1 MGASNR
7 AAPNFIPLPGKI
19 ILLGVVVFSGLAY
32 ALLSA
37 YWHRQGALWIAGALL
52 SAYLVYLFVRLFAE
66 LAALRRLEQ
75 GIHNAREGLLDPT
88 RVEPYGWTYV
98 GRLISEYNTTISTL
112 RLMFRTVEECQVRFL
127 TERNRSNTILQSL
140 PGALLSL
147 ADDLRVTIAN
157 RQAEILFQ
165 AENEELIG
173 ANLFDLLRI
182 NERDREVLRDAFLY
196 KNTIVNQEITL
207 DVAGKSRYFSL
218 NLAFYNHEE
227 NDLGG
232 VLILQDI
239 TEYRELMESV
249 AMREKLVAMGQLA
262 AGVAHELNT
271 PLGNILGYAQLLER
285 GAADTPK
292 LSGYAHIIT
301 EEIQRCSRVVQDL
314 LSFARKDQCSGE
326 TCDLN
331 QLVQELIE
339 TFINCRLKR
348 YQIEVQLDLLP
359 EKLVVEGACGQL
371 DIVLTNLLINAIHA
385 LDKLPNPQI
394 VIETRF
400 EAPYAVIS
408 VADNGPGVPADIRS
422 RLFDPFFSTKAVGQ
436 GSGLGLSISNAIVAK
451 RGGFIAYDS
460 EYAAGARFIIKLPA
474 VDLMRS
480 KHET

>member
-1 MGASNR
+1 LSYLGASRRN
-7 AAPNFIPLPGKI
+7 APYFIPFPGKI
-19 ILLGVVVFSGLAY
+19 ILLAVLVLSGLAY

-37 YWHRQGALWIAGALL
+37 YWHERGALWIAGALVVG
-52 SAYLVYLFVRLFAE
+52 YLVYLFIRLIAE

-75 GIHNAREGLLDPT
+75 GIHNAREGLLDAT

-157 RQAEILFQ
+157 RQAEALFDS
-165 AENEELIG
+165 EKLIG
-173 ANLFDLLRI
+173 ANLFDLLRL

-196 KNTIVNQEITL
+196 KYAIRNQEIAL
-207 DVAGKSRYFSL
+207 DVQGKTRYFSL
-218 NLAFYNHEE
+218 NLEFYSDEE

-239 TEYRELMESV
+239 TDYRELMESV

-292 LSGYAHIIT
+292 LAGYAHIISD
-301 EEIQRCSRVVQDL
+301 EIQRCSRVVQDL
-314 LSFARKDQCSGE
+314 LSFARKDQCNGE

-331 QLVQELIE
+331 QLVQDLIE

-348 YQIEVQLDLLP
+348 CST
-359 EKLVVEGACGQL
+359 A
-371 DIVLTNLLINAIHA
+371 
-385 LDKLPNPQI
+385 
-394 VIETRF
+394 
-400 EAPYAVIS
+400 
-408 VADNGPGVPADIRS
+408 RS
-422 RLFDPFFSTKAVGQ
+422 
-436 GSGLGLSISNAIVAK
+436 
-451 RGGFIAYDS
+451 
-460 EYAAGARFIIKLPA
+460 
-474 VDLMRS
+474 
-480 KHET
+480 

>member
-1 MGASNR
+1 MSYLGASR
-7 AAPNFIPLPGKI
+7 RTAPYFIPFPGKI
-19 ILLGVVVFSGLAY
+19 VLLAVIVLSGLAY

-37 YWHRQGALWIAGALL
+37 YWHERGALWIAGALV
-52 SAYLVYLFVRLFAE
+52 AGYLVYLFIRLFAE

-75 GIHNAREGLLDPT
+75 GIHNAREGLLDAT

-112 RLMFRTVEECQVRFL
+112 RLMFRTVEECQVRFIN
-127 TERNRSNTILQSL
+127 ERNRSNTILQSL

-157 RQAEILFQ
+157 RQAESLFDS
-165 AENEELIG
+165 EKLIG
-173 ANLFDLLRI
+173 ANLFDLLRL

-196 KNTIVNQEITL
+196 KYAIRNQEIAL
-207 DVAGKSRYFSL
+207 DVKGKTRYFSL
-218 NLAFYNHEE
+218 NLEFYSDEE

-239 TEYRELMESV
+239 TDYRELMESV

-285 GAADTPK
+285 GAAEMPK
-292 LSGYAHIIT
+292 LAGYAHIIT

-314 LSFARKDQCSGE
+314 LSFARKDQCNGE
-326 TCDLN
+326 ICDLN
-331 QLVQELIE
+331 QLVRELIE

-348 YQIEVQLDLLP
+348 YQIEVKLELAP
-359 EKLVVEGACGQL
+359 ERLVVEGACGQL

-385 LDKLPNPQI
+385 LDQRAAPMI
-394 VIETRF
+394 VIETWF
-400 EAPYAVIS
+400 EAPYALIS
-408 VADNGPGVPADIRS
+408 VADNGPGVPADIRN

-460 EYAAGARFIIKLPA
+460 EYNAGARFIIKLPA
-474 VDLMRS
+474 VDLERA
-480 KHET
+480 KQ